1 MKKLISILIV
11 IFLIIYVLVEFIGDS
26 IIKSSL
32 EGNLSNSLKR
42 ETTINDLSIGYLSGK
57 AEIKDLKISNKEFP
71 GILLEIKNA
80 SAKLSTRSI
89 FSNKIEIDE
98 IILDGID
105 LNYYFNLNR
114 NLKVEDNVKSIQ
126 ENLKKSDKKA
136 SSSKEFIIKK
146 LDLKNFN
153 ISANSDELN
162 INQQISLKDMSFDN
176 VGNTEDSKNYKTVLK
191 DLFDK
196 AFKSVKNKVL
206 SGNIS
211 NSLDKIKNID
221 EQKIKEKIKKE
232 IDANKDKVKNKLKK
246 LFDND

>member
-1 MKKLISILIV
+1 MKKLISILII

-32 EGNLSNSLKR
+32 ESNLSNSLKR
-42 ETTINDLSIGYLSGK
+42 ETKIDDLSIGYLSGK
-57 AEIKDLKISNKEFP
+57 AEIKNLKISNKDFP

-80 SAKLSTRSI
+80 SAKLSTTSI
-89 FSNKIEIDE
+89 FSNRIEIDE

-105 LNYYFNLNR
+105 LNYYFNLNK
-114 NLKVEDNVKSIQ
+114 NLKVEDNVKSIK
-126 ENLKKSDKKA
+126 ENLNKSDKKA
-136 SSSKEFIIKK
+136 SSSKEFIVKK
-146 LDLKNFN
+146 LDLNNFK
-153 ISANSDELN
+153 ITANSENLN
-162 INQQISLKDMSFDN
+162 FNQQISLKDMSFNN

-196 AFKSVKNKVL
+196 ALKSVKNKAL
-206 SGNIS
+206 SSDVS

-246 LFDND
+246 LFNND

>member
-32 EGNLSNSLKR
+32 ESNLSNSLKR

-71 GILLEIKNA
+71 GILLEIKNV

>member
-153 ISANSDELN
+153 ISANSDDLN
-162 INQQISLKDMSFDN
+162 FNQQISLKDMSFDN

>member
-32 EGNLSNSLKR
+32 ESNLSNSLKR

-196 AFKSVKNKVL
+196 AFKSVKNKAL
-206 SGNIS
+206 SGNMS

>member
-11 IFLIIYVLVEFIGDS
+11 IFLIIYVLVEFIGDR

-32 EGNLSNSLKR
+32 ESNLSNSLKR

-126 ENLKKSDKKA
+126 ENLNKSDKKA
-136 SSSKEFIIKK
+136 SSSKEFIVKK
-146 LDLKNFN
+146 LDLKNFK
-153 ISANSDELN
+153 ITANSENLN
-162 INQQISLKDMSFDN
+162 FNQQISLKDMSFNN

-196 AFKSVKNKVL
+196 ALKSVKNKAL
-206 SGNIS
+206 SSDVS

-246 LFDND
+246 LFNND

>member
-32 EGNLSNSLKR
+32 ESNLSNSLKR

-196 AFKSVKNKVL
+196 AFKSVKNKAL

-221 EQKIKEKIKKE
+221 EQKIKEKITKE
-232 IDANKDKVKNKLKK
+232 IVENKDKVKNKLKK
-246 LFDND
+246 LFNND

>member
-1 MKKLISILIV
+1 MKKLTSILIV

-162 INQQISLKDMSFDN
+162 FNQQISLKDMSFDN

-196 AFKSVKNKVL
+196 AFKSVKNKAL
-206 SGNIS
+206 SSDVS

>member
-32 EGNLSNSLKR
+32 ESNLSNSLKR

-196 AFKSVKNKVL
+196 AFKSVKNKAL

-246 LFDND
+246 LFNND

>member
-1 MKKLISILIV
+1 MKKLISILII
-11 IFLIIYVLVEFIGDS
+11 IFLIIYVLVEFIGDI

-32 EGNLSNSLKR
+32 ESNLSNSLKR
-42 ETTINDLSIGYLSGK
+42 ETKIDDLSIGYLSGK
-57 AEIKDLKISNKEFP
+57 AEIKNLKISNKDFP

-80 SAKLSTRSI
+80 SAKLSTTSI
-89 FSNKIEIDE
+89 FSNRIEIDE

-136 SSSKEFIIKK
+136 SSSKEFIVKK
-146 LDLKNFN
+146 LDLNNFK
-153 ISANSDELN
+153 ITANSENLN
-162 INQQISLKDMSFDN
+162 FNQQISLKDMSFNN

-196 AFKSVKNKVL
+196 ALKSVKNKAL
-206 SGNIS
+206 SGDFS

-246 LFDND
+246 LFNND

>member
-32 EGNLSNSLKR
+32 ESNLSNSLKR

-211 NSLDKIKNID
+211 NSLDNIKNID

>member
-1 MKKLISILIV
+1 MKKLFSILII

-32 EGNLSNSLKR
+32 ESNLSNSLKR
-42 ETTINDLSIGYLSGK
+42 ETKIDDLSIGYLSGK
-57 AEIKDLKISNKEFP
+57 AEIKNLKISNKDFP

-80 SAKLSTRSI
+80 SAKLSTTSI
-89 FSNKIEIDE
+89 FSNRIEIDE

-105 LNYYFNLNR
+105 LNYYFNLNK
-114 NLKVEDNVKSIQ
+114 NLKVEDNVKSIK
-126 ENLKKSDKKA
+126 ENLNKSDKKA
-136 SSSKEFIIKK
+136 SSSKEFIVKK
-146 LDLKNFN
+146 LDLNNFK
-153 ISANSDELN
+153 ITANSENLN
-162 INQQISLKDMSFDN
+162 FNQQISLKDMSFNN

-196 AFKSVKNKVL
+196 ALKSVKNKAL
-206 SGNIS
+206 SSDVS

-246 LFDND
+246 LFNND

>member
-11 IFLIIYVLVEFIGDS
+11 IFLIIYVLIEFIGDS

-32 EGNLSNSLKR
+32 ESNLSNSLKR

-206 SGNIS
+206 SGNMS

>member
-1 MKKLISILIV
+1 MKKLISILII

-32 EGNLSNSLKR
+32 ESNLSNSLKR
-42 ETTINDLSIGYLSGK
+42 ETKIDDLSIGYLSGK
-57 AEIKDLKISNKEFP
+57 AEIKNLKISNKDLP

-80 SAKLSTRSI
+80 SAKLSTTSI
-89 FSNKIEIDE
+89 FSNRIEIDE

-105 LNYYFNLNR
+105 LNYYFNLNK
-114 NLKVEDNVKSIQ
+114 NLKVEDNVKSIK
-126 ENLKKSDKKA
+126 ENLNKSDKKA
-136 SSSKEFIIKK
+136 SSSKEFIVKK
-146 LDLKNFN
+146 LDLNNFK
-153 ISANSDELN
+153 ITANSENLN
-162 INQQISLKDMSFDN
+162 FNQQISLKDMSFNN

-196 AFKSVKNKVL
+196 ALKSVKNKAL
-206 SGNIS
+206 SGDFS

-246 LFDND
+246 LFNND

>member
-32 EGNLSNSLKR
+32 ESNLSNSLKR

-246 LFDND
+246 LFNND

>member
-1 MKKLISILIV
+1 MKKLFSILII

-32 EGNLSNSLKR
+32 ESNLSNSLKR
-42 ETTINDLSIGYLSGK
+42 ETKIDDLSIGYLSGK
-57 AEIKDLKISNKEFP
+57 AEIKNLKISNKDFP

-80 SAKLSTRSI
+80 SAKLSTTSI
-89 FSNKIEIDE
+89 FSNRIEIDE

-105 LNYYFNLNR
+105 LNYYFNLNK
-114 NLKVEDNVKSIQ
+114 NLKVEDNVKSIK
-126 ENLKKSDKKA
+126 ENLNKSDKKA
-136 SSSKEFIIKK
+136 SSSKEFIVKK
-146 LDLKNFN
+146 LDLNNFK
-153 ISANSDELN
+153 ITANSENLN
-162 INQQISLKDMSFDN
+162 FNQQISLKDMSFNN
-176 VGNTEDSKNYKTVLK
+176 VGNTEESKNYKTVLK

-196 AFKSVKNKVL
+196 ALKSVKNKAL
-206 SGNIS
+206 SSDVS

-246 LFDND
+246 LFNND

>member
-1 MKKLISILIV
+1 MKKLFSILII
-11 IFLIIYVLVEFIGDS
+11 IFLIIYILVEFIGDS

-32 EGNLSNSLKR
+32 ENNLFNSLKR
-42 ETTINDLSIGYLSGK
+42 ETKIDDLSIGYLSGK
-57 AEIKDLKISNKEFP
+57 AKIKNLKISNKDFP

-80 SAKLSTRSI
+80 SAKLSTTSI

-114 NLKVEDNVKSIQ
+114 SLKVEDNVKSIE
-126 ENLKKSDKKA
+126 ENLSKNDKKA
-136 SSSKEFIIKK
+136 SSSKEFIVKK
-146 LDLKNFN
+146 LDLKNFK
-153 ISANSDELN
+153 ISANSENLN
-162 INQQISLKDMSFDN
+162 FNQQISLKDMSFNN

-196 AFKSVKNKVL
+196 ALKSVKNKAL
-206 SGNIS
+206 SSDVS

-246 LFDND
+246 LFNND

>member
-32 EGNLSNSLKR
+32 ESNLSNSLKR

-80 SAKLSTRSI
+80 SAKLSTTSI
-89 FSNKIEIDE
+89 FSNRIEIDE

-196 AFKSVKNKVL
+196 AFKSVKNKAL

-232 IDANKDKVKNKLKK
+232 IVENKDKVKNKLKK
-246 LFDND
+246 LFNND

>member
-1 MKKLISILIV
+1 MKKLISILIF

-32 EGNLSNSLKR
+32 ESNLSNSLKR

-196 AFKSVKNKVL
+196 AFKSVKNKAL

-246 LFDND
+246 LFNND

>member
-1 MKKLISILIV
+1 MKKLTSILIV

-32 EGNLSNSLKR
+32 ESNLSNSLKR

-246 LFDND
+246 LFNND

>member
-11 IFLIIYVLVEFIGDS
+11 IFIIIYVLVEFIGDS

-32 EGNLSNSLKR
+32 ESNLSNSLKR

-196 AFKSVKNKVL
+196 AFKSVKNKAL

>member
-1 MKKLISILIV
+1 MKKLFSILII

-32 EGNLSNSLKR
+32 ESNLSNSLKR
-42 ETTINDLSIGYLSGK
+42 ETKIDDLSIGYLSGK
-57 AEIKDLKISNKEFP
+57 AKIKNLKISNKDFP

-80 SAKLSTRSI
+80 SAKLSTTSI

-105 LNYYFNLNR
+105 LNYYFNLNK
-114 NLKVEDNVKSIQ
+114 NLKVEDNVKSIK
-126 ENLKKSDKKA
+126 ENLNKSDKKA
-136 SSSKEFIIKK
+136 SSSKEFIVKK
-146 LDLKNFN
+146 LDLNNFK
-153 ISANSDELN
+153 ITANSENLN
-162 INQQISLKDMSFDN
+162 FNQQISLKDMSFNN
-176 VGNTEDSKNYKTVLK
+176 VGNTEESKNYKTVLK

-196 AFKSVKNKVL
+196 ALKSVKNKAL
-206 SGNIS
+206 SSDVS

-246 LFDND
+246 LFNND

>member
-1 MKKLISILIV
+1 MKKLISILII

-32 EGNLSNSLKR
+32 ESNLSNSLKR
-42 ETTINDLSIGYLSGK
+42 ETKIDDLSIGYLSGK
-57 AEIKDLKISNKEFP
+57 AKIKNLKISNKDFP
-71 GILLEIKNA
+71 GILLEIKNV
-80 SAKLSTRSI
+80 SAKLSTTSI

-105 LNYYFNLNR
+105 LNYFFNLNR

-126 ENLKKSDKKA
+126 ENLNKSDKKA
-136 SSSKEFIIKK
+136 SSSKKFIVKK

-153 ISANSDELN
+153 ISANSEELN
-162 INQQISLKDMSFDN
+162 FNQQISLKDMSFNN

-206 SGNIS
+206 SGNMS

-246 LFDND
+246 LFNND

>member
-1 MKKLISILIV
+1 MKKLISVLII

-32 EGNLSNSLKR
+32 ESNLSNSLKR
-42 ETTINDLSIGYLSGK
+42 ETKIDDLSIWYLSGK
-57 AEIKDLKISNKEFP
+57 AKIKNLKISNKDFP

-80 SAKLSTRSI
+80 SAKLSTTSI

-105 LNYYFNLNR
+105 LNYYFNLNK
-114 NLKVEDNVKSIQ
+114 NLKVEDNVKSIK
-126 ENLKKSDKKA
+126 ENLNKSDKKA
-136 SSSKEFIIKK
+136 SSSKEFIVKK
-146 LDLKNFN
+146 LDLNKFK
-153 ISANSDELN
+153 ITANSENLN
-162 INQQISLKDMSFDN
+162 FNQQISLKDMSFNN

-196 AFKSVKNKVL
+196 ALKSVKNKAL
-206 SGNIS
+206 SSDVS

-246 LFDND
+246 LFNND

>member
-1 MKKLISILIV
+1 MKKLISILII

-32 EGNLSNSLKR
+32 ESNLSNSLKR
-42 ETTINDLSIGYLSGK
+42 ETKIDDLSIGYLSGK
-57 AEIKDLKISNKEFP
+57 AEIKNLKISNKDFP

-80 SAKLSTRSI
+80 SAKLSTTSI
-89 FSNKIEIDE
+89 FSNRIEIDE

-105 LNYYFNLNR
+105 LNYYFNLNK
-114 NLKVEDNVKSIQ
+114 NLKVEDNVKSIK
-126 ENLKKSDKKA
+126 ENLNKSDKKA
-136 SSSKEFIIKK
+136 SSSKEFIVKK
-146 LDLKNFN
+146 LDLNNFK
-153 ISANSDELN
+153 ITANSENLN
-162 INQQISLKDMSFDN
+162 FNQQISLKDMSFNN

-191 DLFDK
+191 DLFEK
-196 AFKSVKNKVL
+196 ALKSVKNKAL
-206 SGNIS
+206 SSDVN

-246 LFDND
+246 LFNND

>member
-1 MKKLISILIV
+1 MKKLISVLII
-11 IFLIIYVLVEFIGDS
+11 IFLIIYVLVEFIGDI

-32 EGNLSNSLKR
+32 ESNLSNSLKR
-42 ETTINDLSIGYLSGK
+42 ETKIDDLSIGYLSGK
-57 AEIKDLKISNKEFP
+57 AEIKNLKISNKDLP

-80 SAKLSTRSI
+80 SAKLSTTSI
-89 FSNKIEIDE
+89 FSNRIEIDE

-105 LNYYFNLNR
+105 LNYYFNLNK
-114 NLKVEDNVKSIQ
+114 NLKVEDNVKSIK
-126 ENLKKSDKKA
+126 ENLNKSDKKA
-136 SSSKEFIIKK
+136 SSSKEFIVKK
-146 LDLKNFN
+146 LDLNNFK
-153 ISANSDELN
+153 ITANSENLN
-162 INQQISLKDMSFDN
+162 FNQQISLKDMSFNN

-196 AFKSVKNKVL
+196 ALKSVKNKAL
-206 SGNIS
+206 SSDVS

-246 LFDND
+246 LFNND

>member
-1 MKKLISILIV
+1 MKKLISILII

-32 EGNLSNSLKR
+32 ESNLSNSLKR

-80 SAKLSTRSI
+80 SAKLRTRSI

>member
-32 EGNLSNSLKR
+32 ESNLSNSLKR